1 MSRLRSER
9 GSVLIIA
16 MLAVTMMLVISLATV
31 SLIDRQQQDSGE
43 QRHRESSLNL
53 NEGVLYSQAF
63 VLARN
68 WPTASAGVA
77 GAFPASCSSGAA
89 TTPRCPDRNALA
101 VAGSAEAALANFS
114 TTDYL
119 SSATWVAKVR
129 DNGGALAANFDIAA
143 ADGAQP
149 GCPVTPCTL
158 DANDDRHLWVQAR
171 TVVRGRPRSIAALLA
186 LELFR
191 ESFPRTAITA
201 GHVTITNSGNHGGRA
216 IVDNAGS
223 QIALRCNPRLSSCA
237 DYRSGQ
243 ISQPAFTRLPTAS
256 PTLSARQLERL
267 KARARMDG
275 RYFATCPPS
284 NANLA
289 GAVVWVE
296 DCASASYSSSLA
308 SAACTAPLTG
318 RCINTLA
325 SPGALIWHKGTVTFT
340 GNLTFVGLISMVN
353 DSDGSGGLGADDGP
367 VLELGGGFSV
377 YGAVAIDGQ
386 GGLAVGSNAGPNIK
400 YDANAFNLGSYGT
413 AGLVQ
418 NLGQGTRKRRCA
430 QGDAPARPR
439 RRTPSK
445 PLGAQRTG
453 RQTHPTDAICMATRQ

>member
-1 MSRLRSER
+1 M
-9 GSVLIIA
+9 
-16 MLAVTMMLVISLATV
+16 
-31 SLIDRQQQDSGE
+31 
-43 QRHRESSLNL
+43 
-53 NEGVLYSQAF
+53 
-63 VLARN
+63 
-68 WPTASAGVA
+68 
-77 GAFPASCSSGAA
+77 
-89 TTPRCPDRNALA
+89 
-101 VAGSAEAALANFS
+101 AGSAEAALANFS

-129 DNGGALAANFDIAA
+129 GNGGALAANFDIAA

-243 ISQPAFTRLPTAS
+243 ISQPAFTRLPTTS

-267 KARARMDG
+267 KARAKMDG

-318 RCINTLA
+318 RCINT
-325 SPGALIWHKGTVTFT
+325 
-340 GNLTFVGLISMVN
+340 
-353 DSDGSGGLGADDGP
+353 
-367 VLELGGGFSV
+367 
-377 YGAVAIDGQ
+377 
-386 GGLAVGSNAGPNIK
+386 
-400 YDANAFNLGSYGT
+400 
-413 AGLVQ
+413 
-418 NLGQGTRKRRCA
+418 
-430 QGDAPARPR
+430 RPR
-439 RRTPSK
+439 P
-445 PLGAQRTG
+445 G
-453 RQTHPTDAICMATRQ
+453 R